1 MANYYQNIYKLIV
14 PNEAMFIRIKRIK
27 NAEYAYLVQNTWVK
41 QGPKQKVKKYL
52 GKVMRPE
59 ISKNMDFNNYRD
71 IKDLKKY
78 VEENTQFSIIRDL
91 VDWELAKHG
100 LDKKSLKKQVMAI
113 NEGYLRPDL
122 LNKLTTIQITSG
134 EYEDQVALAKAF
146 VDAGIAI
153 PQELFVAY
161 FQKQAGM

>member
-1 MANYYQNIYKLIV
+1 
-14 PNEAMFIRIKRIK
+14 MFIRIKRIK
-27 NAEYAYLVQNTWVK
+27 AGEYAYLVHNAWTK

-52 GKVMRPE
+52 GKVTRPE
-59 ISKNMDFNNYRD
+59 IVKNMDFNNYRD
-71 IKDLKKY
+71 TKDFKKY
-78 VEENTQFSIIRDL
+78 VDDNTQFSIIRDL
-91 VDWELAKHG
+91 VDWELARRG

-113 NEGYLRPDL
+113 NEGYLCAYMVKRL
-122 LNKLTTIQITSG
+122 MNIQITSG

-161 FQKQAGM
+161 FQKQAQIL